1 MYNNIVDE
9 QFISNFNDTPNKKVN
24 RDSQDKTTKQILEH
38 IHKNNILSIYQDLV
52 EDNYSENDKLSDEF
66 YEHGTINGE
75 TIEIKKIHQDTD
87 DIYYLTETHYINK
100 NLDKL
105 EDLKNFIS
113 TYDGGDVPEE
123 YLNFGL
129 TVDDF
134 KQIYNK
140 TIGSINF
147 KIHK

>member
-1 MYNNIVDE
+1 MD
-9 QFISNFNDTPNKKVN
+9 NKI
-24 RDSQDKTTKQILEH
+24 KQTIKED
-38 IHKNNILSIYQDLV
+38 IEYINEFNILGKYKDIMNDEYND
-52 EDNYSENDKLSDEF
+52 NDKLNDEF
-66 YEHGTINGE
+66 YDNGTVNGE
-75 TIEIKKIHQDTD
+75 SIEIKKIRKEND
-87 DIYYLTETHYINK
+87 DIYYLTKTHLIN
-100 NLDKL
+100 NNIDKI
-105 EDLKNFIS
+105 EDLKKFIS

>member
-1 MYNNIVDE
+1 MEFNEIKQTIKEDIEYINEFNILGKYKDIMNDEYNN
-9 QFISNFNDTPNKKVN
+9 
-24 RDSQDKTTKQILEH
+24 
-38 IHKNNILSIYQDLV
+38 
-52 EDNYSENDKLSDEF
+52 NDKLSDEF

-87 DIYYLTETHYINK
+87 DIYYLTKTHYINK

-123 YLNFGL
+123 YLKFGL
-129 TVDDF
+129 SVDDF

-140 TIGSINF
+140 KLNQ
-147 KIHK
+147 K

>member
-1 MYNNIVDE
+1 MEFKEIKQTIKEDIEYIND
-9 QFISNFNDTPNKKVN
+9 FN
-24 RDSQDKTTKQILEH
+24 ILEKYKD
-38 IHKNNILSIYQDLV
+38 IMNDEYND
-52 EDNYSENDKLSDEF
+52 NDKLNDEF
-66 YEHGTINGE
+66 YDNGTVNGE
-75 TIEIKKIHQDTD
+75 SIEIKKIHKEND
-87 DIYYLTETHYINK
+87 DIYWKTKTHLIN
-100 NLDKL
+100 NNIDKL
-105 EDLKNFIS
+105 EDLKKFIS

-140 TIGSINF
+140 TLGSINF

>member
-1 MYNNIVDE
+1 MDNKVKQTIKEDIEYINE
-9 QFISNFNDTPNKKVN
+9 FN
-24 RDSQDKTTKQILEH
+24 ILEKYKD
-38 IHKNNILSIYQDLV
+38 IMNDEYND
-52 EDNYSENDKLSDEF
+52 NDKLNDEF
-66 YEHGTINGE
+66 YDNGTVNGE
-75 TIEIKKIHQDTD
+75 SIEIKKIHKERDY
-87 DIYYLTETHYINK
+87 IYYLTDTHLIN
-100 NLDKL
+100 NNIDKL

>member
-1 MYNNIVDE
+1 MDNKIKQTIKEDIEYIND
-9 QFISNFNDTPNKKVN
+9 FN
-24 RDSQDKTTKQILEH
+24 ILEKYKD
-38 IHKNNILSIYQDLV
+38 IMNDEYND
-52 EDNYSENDKLSDEF
+52 NDKLNDEF
-66 YEHGTINGE
+66 YDNGTVNGE
-75 TIEIKKIHQDTD
+75 SIEIKKIHKERD
-87 DIYYLTETHYINK
+87 DIYWKTQTHLIN
-100 NLDKL
+100 NNIDKI
-105 EDLKNFIS
+105 EDLKKFIS

-140 TIGSINF
+140 TLGSINF

>member
-1 MYNNIVDE
+1 MEFKEIKQTIKEDIEYINE
-9 QFISNFNDTPNKKVN
+9 FN
-24 RDSQDKTTKQILEH
+24 ILEKYKD
-38 IHKNNILSIYQDLV
+38 IMNDEYND
-52 EDNYSENDKLSDEF
+52 NDKLNDEF
-66 YEHGTINGE
+66 YDNGTVNGE
-75 TIEIKKIHQDTD
+75 TIEIKKIHKERD
-87 DIYYLTETHYINK
+87 DIYYLTDTHLIN
-100 NLDKL
+100 NNIDKI
-105 EDLKNFIS
+105 EDLKKFIS

-140 TIGSINF
+140 TLGSINF